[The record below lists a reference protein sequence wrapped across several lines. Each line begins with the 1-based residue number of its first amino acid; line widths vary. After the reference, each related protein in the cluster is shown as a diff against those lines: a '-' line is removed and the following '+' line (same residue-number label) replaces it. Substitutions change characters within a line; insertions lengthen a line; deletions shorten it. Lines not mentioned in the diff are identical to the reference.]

1 MKQLD
6 FKFYESNQ
14 AKARQP
20 GMIWKPENC
29 TPEEQK
35 EWINTDGK
43 YWADIQGKIIIG
55 LSILQVSLI
64 GFMLGMMWIINNT
77 LE

>member
-6 FKFYESNQ
+6 MKFYESDQ
-14 AKARQP
+14 EKARQP

-77 LE
+77 LK

>member
-6 FKFYESNQ
+6 FKFYESDQ

-29 TPEEQK
+29 SPQEQK
-35 EWINTDGK
+35 EWIETDGK
-43 YWADIQGKIIIG
+43 YWADIQGKLIIG
-55 LSILQVSLI
+55 ISILQVSLI
-64 GFMLGMMWIINNT
+64 GFMLSSMYMIGE
-77 LE
+77 LLK